1 LIGDISTIDRSPVP
15 VITTGELR
23 RYIPVWEN
31 HKYQPPCQ
39 GNCPTG
45 IPVQR
50 RWELIRKGKIDQA
63 VNLALEYAPL
73 PATVCGYLCAQP
85 CMEHCTRGRENLATL
100 DIALLGKASLEAK
113 APEPAPSRG
122 KKVAIIGGG
131 RRVFLLPGNSG

>member
-1 LIGDISTIDRSPVP
+1 M
-15 VITTGELR
+15 
-23 RYIPVWEN
+23 
-31 HKYQPPCQ
+31 
-39 GNCPTG
+39 
-45 IPVQR
+45 QR